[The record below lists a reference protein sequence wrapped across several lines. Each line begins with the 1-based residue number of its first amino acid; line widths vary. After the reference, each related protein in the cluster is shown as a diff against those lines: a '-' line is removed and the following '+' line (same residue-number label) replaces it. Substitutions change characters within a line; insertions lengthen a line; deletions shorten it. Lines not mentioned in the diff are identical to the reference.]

1 MTLTADT
8 GLTATDFSCGMGGSS
23 TGLTRAGFTSGSLFA
38 GYGGLHRGVEH
49 VFGARLAWVS
59 DIPQYDTKGVLVGNA
74 PAILAHRYPGVPNLG
89 DITTVDWDTVP
100 RVDIIDGGFPCP
112 DVSLA
117 GKRAGMVGGT
127 RSGLWAEM
135 RHAIEQVKPAFV
147 VFENVRGLMSAEGEP
162 PDPETAAWDAEKTR
176 LRRVLTLIESKQ
188 ARARRE
194 RNRTYARYHARD
206 HVRIARSYERA
217 VDASRAGHARLVR
230 AIGAVLRDL
239 AELGFDAEWEGLR
252 AADVGAPHGR
262 WRVFGVAA
270 HPERVARLER
280 LFTSGPP
287 PWARRAET
295 PRRDRAPIT
304 LLPTPRAA
312 DGFATMGAPGA
323 ARHVAAG
330 HGSLAEVIGV
340 DLLPTPTATP
350 YGSNRSAS
358 DGATVRPSL
367 AAVDTLFPA
376 PRATDGTKGGPGQ
389 RGSSGDLMLP
399 SAVAMLPTP
408 TAHDAKSTSPAQ
420 AARKSPGLD
429 AIEHLLPTPRT
440 APMSGNR
447 PARFGKYAPA
457 VARWEQIVGPAPAP
471 TKPGR
476 TGKPRLNPEFA
487 SWLMGLPPGWIT
499 DTPGLTDNQALHAAG
514 NGVVPQQAVEAL
526 RRCLA
531 RLYP

>member
-1 MTLTADT
+1 V
-8 GLTATDFSCGMGGSS
+8 SV
-23 TGLTRAGFTSGSLFA
+23 TSGALFA
-38 GYGGLHRGVEH
+38 GYGGLSMAVEA
-49 VFGARLAWVS
+49 VLGANLRWVS
-59 DIPQYDTKGVLVGNA
+59 DIPAYDKEGHMVGNA

-89 DITTVDWDTVP
+89 DITTIDWDTVP
-100 RVDIIDGGFPCP
+100 RVDIIDGGSPCQ
-112 DVSLA
+112 DVSSA
-117 GKRAGMVGGT
+117 GKRAGMVDGT
-127 RSGLWAEM
+127 RSNLWVAM
-135 RHAIEQVKPAFV
+135 RDAIATIQPAFV
-147 VFENVRGLMSAEGEP
+147 IWENVRGALSAPAASAMES
-162 PDPETAAWDAEKTR
+162 DPGLLGDHRGVALRAAG
-176 LRRVLTLIESKQ
+176 RVL
-188 ARARRE
+188 
-194 RNRTYARYHARD
+194 
-206 HVRIARSYERA
+206 
-217 VDASRAGHARLVR
+217 G
-230 AIGAVLRDL
+230 DL
-239 AELGFDAEWEGLR
+239 ADLGFDAEWEGLR
-252 AADVGAPHGR
+252 AADVGAPHAR
-262 WRVFGVAA
+262 FRVFVLAA

-280 LFTSGPP
+280 RLTVAGQAP
-287 PWARRAET
+287 PWRALSTT

-330 HGSLAEVIGV
+330 NGSLAEVIGV

-367 AAVDTLFPA
+367 AAVDTLFPT

-440 APMSGNR
+440 VRGGSGTETIALLPTPTTAPMTGNGH
-447 PARFGKYAPA
+447 ARFGKYAPA
-457 VARWEQIVGPAPAP
+457 VHRWEQIVGPAPAP

-476 TGKPRLNPEFA
+476 NGKPRLNPEFA

-514 NGVVPQQAVEAL
+514 NGCVPQQVAAALEICL
-526 RRCLA
+526 RRMHPPLG
-531 RLYP
+531 RIE

>member
-1 MTLTADT
+1 MT
-8 GLTATDFSCGMGGSS
+8 GL
-23 TGLTRAGFTSGSLFA
+23 TSGSLFA
-38 GYGGLHRGVEH
+38 GYGGLHRGVEA

-59 DIPQYDTKGVLVGNA
+59 DIPQYDAKGVLVGDA

-89 DITTVDWDTVP
+89 DITTIDWDTVP
-100 RVDIIDGGFPCP
+100 RVDIIDGGFPCT

-117 GKRAGMVGGT
+117 GKRAGMVDGT

-147 VFENVRGLMSAEGEP
+147 VLENVRGVMSAEGEP
-162 PDPETAAWDAEKTR
+162 PDPDTAAWDAEKTR

-239 AELGFDAEWEGLR
+239 ADLGFDAEWEGLR
-252 AADVGAPHGR
+252 AVDVGAPHGR

-280 LFTSGPP
+280 RLTAAGQTP
-287 PWARRAET
+287 PWRALSTT

-304 LLPTPRAA
+304 
-312 DGFATMGAPGA
+312 
-323 ARHVAAG
+323 
-330 HGSLAEVIGV
+330 
-340 DLLPTPTATP
+340 LLPTPTATP

-367 AAVDTLFPA
+367 AGL
-376 PRATDGTKGGPGQ
+376 
-389 RGSSGDLMLP
+389 
-399 SAVAMLPTP
+399 
-408 TAHDAKSTSPAQ
+408 AQ
-420 AARKSPGLD
+420 EG
-429 AIEHLLPTPRT
+429 HL
-440 APMSGNR
+440 S
-447 PARFGKYAPA
+447 RFGKYAPA
-457 VARWEQIVGPAPAP
+457 IARWEQVVGPAPAP

-514 NGVVPQQAVEAL
+514 NGCVPQQVAAAL
-526 RRCLA
+526 EICLR
-531 RLYP
+531 RLYPPSERNPS

>member
-1 MTLTADT
+1 MT
-8 GLTATDFSCGMGGSS
+8 GL
-23 TGLTRAGFTSGSLFA
+23 TSGSLFA
-38 GYGGLHRGVEH
+38 GYGGLHRGVEA

-59 DIPQYDTKGVLVGNA
+59 DIPQYDAKGVLVGDA

-100 RVDIIDGGFPCP
+100 RVDIIDGGFPCT

-162 PDPETAAWDAEKTR
+162 PDPDTAAWDAEKTR

-217 VDASRAGHARLVR
+217 MDASRAGHARLVR

-239 AELGFDAEWEGLR
+239 ADLGFDAEWEGLR
-252 AADVGAPHGR
+252 AVDVGAPHGR

-280 LFTSGPP
+280 RLTAAGQTP
-287 PWARRAET
+287 PWRALSTT

-330 HGSLAEVIGV
+330 NGSLAEVIGV

-367 AAVDTLFPA
+367 AGL
-376 PRATDGTKGGPGQ
+376 
-389 RGSSGDLMLP
+389 
-399 SAVAMLPTP
+399 
-408 TAHDAKSTSPAQ
+408 AQ
-420 AARKSPGLD
+420 EG
-429 AIEHLLPTPRT
+429 HL
-440 APMSGNR
+440 S
-447 PARFGKYAPA
+447 RFGKYAPA
-457 VARWEQIVGPAPAP
+457 IARWEQVVGPAPAP

-514 NGVVPQQAVEAL
+514 NGVVPRQAVEAL

>member
-8 GLTATDFSCGMGGSS
+8 GLTATDFFCGMGGSS

-59 DIPQYDTKGVLVGNA
+59 DIPQYDTKGVLVGDA

-89 DITTVDWDTVP
+89 DITTIDWDTVP
-100 RVDIIDGGFPCP
+100 RVDIIDGGFPCT

-117 GKRAGMVGGT
+117 GKRAGMVDGT

-239 AELGFDAEWEGLR
+239 AELGIDAEWEGLR

-280 LFTSGPP
+280 RLTAAGQTP
-287 PWARRAET
+287 PWRALSTT

-304 LLPTPRAA
+304 
-312 DGFATMGAPGA
+312 
-323 ARHVAAG
+323 
-330 HGSLAEVIGV
+330 
-340 DLLPTPTATP
+340 LLPTPTATP

-367 AAVDTLFPA
+367 AAVDTLVPT

-440 APMSGNR
+440 VRGGSGTETIALLPTPTTSPMTGNGHAR
-447 PARFGKYAPA
+447 NLGGETRLARFGKYAPA
-457 VARWEQIVGPAPAP
+457 IARWEQIVGPAPAP

-476 TGKPRLNPEFA
+476 TGKPRLNPKFA

-499 DTPGLTDNQALHAAG
+499 DTPGLTNNQALHAAG
-514 NGVVPQQAVEAL
+514 NGCVPQQVAEAL

-531 RLYP
+531 RLYL

>member
-1 MTLTADT
+1 MT
-8 GLTATDFSCGMGGSS
+8 GL
-23 TGLTRAGFTSGSLFA
+23 TSGSLFA
-38 GYGGLHRGVEH
+38 GYGGLHRGVEA

-59 DIPQYDTKGVLVGNA
+59 DIPQYDAKGVLVGNA

-89 DITTVDWDTVP
+89 DITTVDWSQVKP
-100 RVDIIDGGFPCP
+100 VDIIDGGSPCQ
-112 DVSLA
+112 DVSTA
-117 GKRAGMVGGT
+117 GKRAGMVDGT
-127 RSGLWAEM
+127 RSNLWVAM
-135 RHAIEQVKPAFV
+135 RDAIATIKPAFV
-147 VFENVRGLMSAEGEP
+147 IWENVRGALSAPAASAMES
-162 PDPETAAWDAEKTR
+162 DPGLLGDHRGVALRAAG
-176 LRRVLTLIESKQ
+176 RVL
-188 ARARRE
+188 
-194 RNRTYARYHARD
+194 
-206 HVRIARSYERA
+206 
-217 VDASRAGHARLVR
+217 G
-230 AIGAVLRDL
+230 DL
-239 AELGFDAEWEGLR
+239 ADLGFDAEWEGLR

-262 WRVFGVAA
+262 WRVFVLAA

-280 LFTSGPP
+280 RLTAAGQTP
-287 PWARRAET
+287 PWRALSTT

-367 AAVDTLFPA
+367 AAVDTLFPT
-376 PRATDGTKGGPGQ
+376 PRATDEAKGGPGQ

-440 APMSGNR
+440 APMTGNR
-447 PARFGKYAPA
+447 PSRFGKYAPA
-457 VARWEQIVGPAPAP
+457 VARWEQVVGPAPAP

-514 NGVVPQQAVEAL
+514 NGCVPQQVAEAL

>member
-1 MTLTADT
+1 MIA
-8 GLTATDFSCGMGGSS
+8 
-23 TGLTRAGFTSGSLFA
+23 SGSLFA
-38 GYGGLHRGVEH
+38 GYGGLHRGVEA

-59 DIPQYDTKGVLVGNA
+59 DIPQYDAKGVLVGDA

-89 DITTVDWDTVP
+89 DITTIDWSQIAP
-100 RVDIIDGGFPCP
+100 VDIIDGGFPCT

-117 GKRAGMVGGT
+117 GKRAGMVDGT

-135 RHAIEQVKPAFV
+135 RHAIEHVKPAFV

-188 ARARRE
+188 ARARQE

-217 VDASRAGHARLVR
+217 MDASRAGHARLVR

-280 LFTSGPP
+280 RLTVAGRTP
-287 PWARRAET
+287 PWRALSTT

-304 LLPTPRAA
+304 
-312 DGFATMGAPGA
+312 
-323 ARHVAAG
+323 
-330 HGSLAEVIGV
+330 
-340 DLLPTPTATP
+340 LLPTPTATP

-367 AAVDTLFPA
+367 AAVDTLFPT

-389 RGSSGDLMLP
+389 RGSSGFRRCGSGTETIAL
-399 SAVAMLPTP
+399 LPTP
-408 TAHDAKSTSPAQ
+408 T
-420 AARKSPGLD
+420 
-429 AIEHLLPTPRT
+429 T
-440 APMSGNR
+440 APMTGNGHAR
-447 PARFGKYAPA
+447 NLGGETRLARFGKYAPA
-457 VARWEQIVGPAPAP
+457 IARWEQIVGPAPAP

-499 DTPGLTDNQALHAAG
+499 DTPGLTDNQSLHAAG
-514 NGVVPQQAVEAL
+514 NGCVPQQVAAALEICL
-526 RRCLA
+526 RRM
-531 RLYP
+531 YPPLGRIE